1 MNLIEPSDG
10 QILIDE
16 KDIKLNDLSYKKSIE
31 FVSQNFFHTDDTILK
46 NITLNSKSY

>member
-16 KDIKLNDLSYKKSIE
+16 KDIKLNDLSYKKSIG
-31 FVSQNFFHTDDTILK
+31 FVSQNFFILM
-46 NITLNSKSY
+46 TQY